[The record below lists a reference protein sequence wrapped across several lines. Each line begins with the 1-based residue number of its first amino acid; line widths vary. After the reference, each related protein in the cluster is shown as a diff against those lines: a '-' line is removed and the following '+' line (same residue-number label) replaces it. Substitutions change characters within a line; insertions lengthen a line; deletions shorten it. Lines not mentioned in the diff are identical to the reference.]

1 MKYTLQCL
9 LFCSSV
15 WQPSG
20 WWMQAPFLY
29 SRGKCTDI
37 FVPTEWQADCSKG
50 STLVEHFRYLRGQ
63 IACWGHEHFS
73 EVTRPGCRLFLRSAI
88 WKKQERCVQLWTSKW
103 RKRWVNTSKPLF
115 ILKEIN
121 QLFVFLQG
129 LLAALRTQCT
139 QFTLQGTV
147 RPIIPSARC

>member
-1 MKYTLQCL
+1 MKYTLQRL

-15 WQPSG
+15 GQPSG

-50 STLVEHFRYLRGQ
+50 STLVEHFCYLRGQ

-73 EVTRPGCRLFLRSAI
+73 KVTRPGCRLFLRSAI
-88 WKKQERCVQLWTSKW
+88 WKKQERCVQLW
-103 RKRWVNTSKPLF
+103 
-115 ILKEIN
+115 
-121 QLFVFLQG
+121 LQNG
-129 LLAALRTQCT
+129 EKGES
-139 QFTLQGTV
+139 TLQNLFSFWKRLISYLFFFRDYWQPWELNALNLHCRAQYV
-147 RPIIPSARC
+147 L

>member
-1 MKYTLQCL
+1 MKYTLQRL

-15 WQPSG
+15 GQPSG

-88 WKKQERCVQLWTSKW
+88 WKKQERCVQLW
-103 RKRWVNTSKPLF
+103 
-115 ILKEIN
+115 
-121 QLFVFLQG
+121 LQNG
-129 LLAALRTQCT
+129 EKGES
-139 QFTLQGTV
+139 TLQNLFSFWKRLISYLFFFRDYWQPWELNALNLHCRAQYV
-147 RPIIPSARC
+147 L

>member
-1 MKYTLQCL
+1 MKYTLQRL

-15 WQPSG
+15 GQPSG

-50 STLVEHFRYLRGQ
+50 STLVEHFCYLRGQ

-88 WKKQERCVQLWTSKW
+88 WKKQERCVQLW
-103 RKRWVNTSKPLF
+103 
-115 ILKEIN
+115 
-121 QLFVFLQG
+121 LQNG
-129 LLAALRTQCT
+129 EKGES
-139 QFTLQGTV
+139 TLQNLFSFWQRLISYLFFYWQPWELNALNLHCRAQYV
-147 RPIIPSARC
+147 L

>member
-1 MKYTLQCL
+1 MKYTLQRL

-15 WQPSG
+15 GQPSG

-88 WKKQERCVQLWTSKW
+88 WKKQERCVQLW
-103 RKRWVNTSKPLF
+103 
-115 ILKEIN
+115 
-121 QLFVFLQG
+121 LQNG
-129 LLAALRTQCT
+129 EKGES
-139 QFTLQGTV
+139 TLQNLFSFWQRLISYLFFFRDYWQPWELNALNLHCRAQYV
-147 RPIIPSARC
+147 L